1 MRLNK
6 FTLSIIGIAVLALNS
21 LVALPAS
28 FNDNLSAADK
38 AKLEKGEMVI
48 KNLKAPKNMSIESSA
63 PSVQKALDVVKKLKP
78 AYLAEVI
85 KVCPY
90 EGNEN
95 LLESFESSIL
105 DVSSYVGI
113 PYYSE
118 RAEEWYD
125 LYSSAKVISKT
136 KTSNGYDLVADLE
149 MEPFGI
155 INTSIHTERG
165 SDYFYYESTNL
176 NKLKYYDK
184 YTCVK
189 EKNMKSLVVI
199 VRVGD
204 SWVLYG
210 VGAVDAPSIFFLK
223 ERVETSFMNRIKTF
237 CTFFFN
243 KNKGKLN

>member
-1 MRLNK
+1 M
-6 FTLSIIGIAVLALNS
+6 IGIAVLALNS

>member
-48 KNLKAPKNMSIESSA
+48 KNLKSVKNMSISNSA
-63 PSVQKALDVVKKLKP
+63 PSVQRVIDTVKKLKP

-118 RAEEWYD
+118 RVEEWYD

-165 SDYFYYESTNL
+165 SDYFFYESTNL
-176 NKLKYYDK
+176 NKLKYDDK

-210 VGAVDAPSIFFLK
+210 VGAVDAPSIFFLR

>member
-1 MRLNK
+1 MHLNK
-6 FTLSIIGIAVLALNS
+6 FTLSLVGTLALALNT
-21 LVALPAS
+21 LTALPAA
-28 FNDNLSAADK
+28 FNSNLTAAERT
-38 AKLEKGEMVI
+38 KLENGEMVI

-85 KVCPY
+85 QIYPY
-90 EGNEN
+90 AGNEK
-95 LLESFESSIL
+95 LLESFEQSIL
-105 DVSSYVGI
+105 DVSTYVGI

-125 LYSSAKVISKT
+125 LYSSAKVKSKT
-136 KTSNGYDLVADLE
+136 KTSNGYDVVADLE

-189 EKNMKSLVVI
+189 EKNMKSIVVI
-199 VRVGD
+199 VKQGD
-204 SWVLYG
+204 YWVLYG
-210 VGAVDAPSIFFLK
+210 IGAVDAPSIFFLR

-243 KNKGKLN
+243 KNKDKLK